1 MSDEIRQPR
10 NVGMI
15 TPLSRTRNSGQRK
28 KPRNKV
34 PAKPEADK
42 RRRRPADDQSHHV
55 DEYV

>member
-15 TPLSRTRNSGQRK
+15 TPLNRTRDSGPRK
-28 KPRNKV
+28 KPR
-34 PAKPEADK
+34 KPPTKPGADN